1 MTNNDNLNEIT
12 VVIEIPTGSR
22 NKYEIDH
29 ESGEI
34 WLDRY
39 LFTSTQYP
47 HDYGFVPN
55 TLSEDGDPI
64 DAFVLLEE
72 PTFPGCHIHVRAIG
86 MLEMTDEAGC
96 DEKLLCVP
104 STDPRFSSVQDI
116 TDVKPHVLEEIKH
129 FLEVYKDLEKDK
141 HAILGDWLNAEQAR
155 TAINSAIKNFK
166 NKN

>member
-1 MTNNDNLNEIT
+1 MSKENNEIT
-12 VVIEIPTGSR
+12 VVVEIPTGSR

-55 TLSEDGDPI
+55 TLSNDGDPI

-72 PTFPGCHIHVRAIG
+72 PTFPGCHIKVRPVAI
-86 MLEMTDEAGC
+86 LEMTDDAGH

-104 STDPRFSSVQDI
+104 ATDPRFANVQDI
-116 TDVKPHVLEEIKH
+116 GDVDQHVLDKIKH
-129 FLEVYKDLEKDK
+129 FLQVYKDLEQDK
-141 HAILGDWLNAEQAR
+141 FAVIGDWSDAQTAR
-155 TAINSAIKNFK
+155 QSISEAIENFK
-166 NKN
+166 NHN